1 MEDEMERSRILSLT
15 LSLFALTMLGASLV
29 GCNPV
34 ATAASSPTPESLCG
48 NGFCN
53 NGETS
58 LSCPLDCPV
67 VSFSGQIQ
75 TTYINSEGIGD
86 IAVMIAAPQAARYP
100 EGAGVVVV
108 ASPIFSAAGGFMTD
122 PDLTSIGLVQVSYLW
137 PGQTD
142 ARTGVQSDGAFD
154 SGGEQSIQVLRDVIR
169 FACGLI
175 PDKDGRYISA
185 FIHVTPLT
193 SEVGLYAFLDAGIAV
208 VKAFSMYGD
217 VLGGVQ
223 YFVGRENPTVDALSC
238 LEAGYLN
245 DAGQPVYNPFYNYPA
260 SYTSAAINL
269 TYTNVLWDATYTD
282 DHTGAVGTAYLDLD
296 GSGTISANDYV
307 LSWRVPILFGKRTY
321 SVALTQALLDN
332 GALMLSTWPAD
343 LAMPEEAARDWPFRQ
358 STGHY
363 VDLRSK
369 MPDLKVML
377 VFAQVDHVQVAQDK
391 PHIHQAFQG
400 FRFEAGLWVRL
411 NPDRAYVQSLLPA
424 AGEDFPDN
432 PANTQPEDWM
442 QVGKYAYPGQGT
454 AAYLVPLAAVAEM
467 ADRTHFGRWDENLG
481 QVLYIYFPP
490 TAQP

>member
-1 MEDEMERSRILSLT
+1 
-15 LSLFALTMLGASLV
+15 
-29 GCNPV
+29 
-34 ATAASSPTPESLCG
+34 
-48 NGFCN
+48 
-53 NGETS
+53 
-58 LSCPLDCPV
+58 
-67 VSFSGQIQ
+67 
-75 TTYINSEGIGD
+75 
-86 IAVMIAAPQAARYP
+86 
-100 EGAGVVVV
+100 
-108 ASPIFSAAGGFMTD
+108 
-122 PDLTSIGLVQVSYLW
+122 
-137 PGQTD
+137 
-142 ARTGVQSDGAFD
+142 
-154 SGGEQSIQVLRDVIR
+154 
-169 FACGLI
+169 
-175 PDKDGRYISA
+175 
-185 FIHVTPLT
+185 
-193 SEVGLYAFLDAGIAV
+193 
-208 VKAFSMYGD
+208 
-217 VLGGVQ
+217 GVQ

-332 GALMLSTWPAD
+332 GALTLSTWPAD
-343 LAMPEEAARDWPFRQ
+343 LATPEEAARDWPFRQ

-454 AAYLVPLAAVAEM
+454 AAHLVPLAAVAEM